1 MSKKASEDNRAR
13 NWTFILYPE
22 SAPENWKQILQ
33 EQYIKFA
40 VSPCHDKDI
49 NPTGEPKK
57 AHYHV
62 LLVFDGKKS
71 YSQIE
76 SITKSLNATI
86 PQKVANIEGLI
97 RYFVHIDNPEKYQY
111 NVKDIYVHGTIDVI
125 KPFETSASRY
135 EALREMRAY
144 INENNIME
152 FSDLYD
158 YAAEENEVW
167 FRYLSDNCAY
177 VISQHIKSRR
187 YKKLQQL
194 NEILKK

>member
-1 MSKKASEDNRAR
+1 MSKNANNRTR
-13 NWTFILYPE
+13 NWTFIVYPE
-22 SAPENWKQILQ
+22 SAPNNWKEILQ
-33 EQYIKFA
+33 EQHINFA
-40 VSPCHDKDI
+40 VSPCHDKDV
-49 NPTGEPKK
+49 NPTGELKK

-62 LLVFDGKKS
+62 LLAFDSVKS
-71 YSQIE
+71 YSQVLD
-76 SITKSLNATI
+76 ITTSLNATI
-86 PQKVANIEGLI
+86 PQKVESVVGLI
-97 RYFVHIDNPEKYQY
+97 RYFVHIDNPEKFQY
-111 NVKDIYVHGTIDVI
+111 DVKDIFVFGAIDII
-125 KPFETSASRY
+125 KPFETATARY

-177 VISQHIKSRR
+177 VINQHIKSKR

-194 NEILKK
+194 NDILKR

>member
-76 SITKSLNATI
+76 SITTSLNSTI
-86 PQKVANIEGLI
+86 PQKVANTVGLI

-111 NVKDIYVHGTIDVI
+111 NVKDIYSYGTIDI
-125 KPFETSASRY
+125 ITPFETAAMRY
-135 EALREMRAY
+135 EVLGEMLDY
-144 INENNIME
+144 IEDNCITE
-152 FSDLYD
+152 FSDLYK
-158 YAAEENEVW
+158 YARLNNQIW
-167 FRYLSDNCAY
+167 FRYLSDKCAY
-177 VISQHIKSRR
+177 VINQHIKSVRH
-187 YKKLQQL
+187 KKLQQL